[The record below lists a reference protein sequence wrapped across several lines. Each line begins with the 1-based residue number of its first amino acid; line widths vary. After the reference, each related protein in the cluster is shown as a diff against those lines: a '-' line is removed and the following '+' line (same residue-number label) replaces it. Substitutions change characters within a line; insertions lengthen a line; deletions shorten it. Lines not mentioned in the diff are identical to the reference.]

1 MNISPVSSN
10 IHRYPA
16 YGPSVRGNNGV
27 SDVSQSKAASNIR
40 VISFKGGNKNQAL
53 FYGVEVRPYFA
64 KGGVSTIFQDMRNLK
79 ISEGAPSFNTE
90 DAQKTKEY
98 WNQADKVF
106 VSPVYNG
113 KDVYNYDKG
122 TIEKVQLDKIPDNL
136 PEGSPFAKYKGKYF
150 MTNSPK
156 YKEYTTS
163 EGFFAKENLKLDKD
177 IFILDDVTGGERK
190 MDFGASEDV
199 EIKLFRVLKKFDGSD
214 ELQKTR
220 DFLVFSDVTTTWKAP
235 YEGGG
240 YASGSGNLVQTWKG
254 DGDARSAKA
263 FTELMERIC
272 EVASEDGVKFD
283 PATLVLNDS
292 QSANA
297 AEYIAEKASK
307 GSEFWNGK
315 KPFFITHN
323 SGAGY
328 IQKTTALNMFMNIAD
343 RELIN
348 AVEKD
353 PQFIEALKQGE
364 QAVNGYFAMKMPEEM
379 ADAQSAFSP
388 FRNALYYAEKGY
400 IPVGTVSPGYHKA
413 LISNPDL
420 APGAYESL
428 KALAEK
434 GDFVG
439 ILNAFEGFGMDPF
452 SKSGVN
458 GYYDAKKD
466 VVYTFPEEAGDLA
479 GKEIKAFSVMDKAKV
494 NSDGIDIAHV
504 REIKRQNKVKLLERL
519 DKQTLKVLKDL
530 QDVEGHKTD
539 FNKVVAGLDGKDV
552 KVYGY
557 IYPQFVEE
565 AIKPESDIKVITSW
579 GRGDAQKGLD
589 SVLAAFEKYIM
600 KFGDKDPNTV
610 LVMGG
615 ALDLDKKEGNEE
627 GKKIKEVIDRMH
639 ANPKLKGRFVYLDGF
654 APNKPLAAAADFSV
668 FPSRFAPCELTDLES
683 YKLLC
688 SPIVTNCQGLA
699 DKNFDASFEG
709 EAEKV
714 TGYKTKHAYDM
725 PLEELTKN
733 IEELDKV
740 EKSKANKAA
749 LERDVKKFF
758 DKIKQEQLIKRNKE
772 LTDEEVVEIIKK
784 SADLHRQYEYEVLR
798 PYRDRVIENEL
809 VDCFERAL
817 ITERNSEVQEKM
829 IHNLFNARTDW
840 EGNAALNGGKSSGA
854 AYREI
859 FHRDV
864 GTIKEEDTL
873 LYKIKQKC
881 KDIIENARKSEVK
894 EPTVTTGGA
903 KGGNKWLTIGAV
915 AVGVL
920 GLGYGIISG
929 SKNSKS
935 ASKVEESSSEA
946 DYDDEADYEKDE
958 EV

>member
-1 MNISPVSSN
+1 MYVSSVSGFQK
-10 IHRYPA
+10 YPV
-16 YGPSVRGNNGV
+16 YGSIVGKNNSTSTV
-27 SDVSQSKAASNIR
+27 SRPESASNIS
-40 VISFKGGNKNQAL
+40 VIAFRGGNKNQAL

-79 ISEGAPSFNTE
+79 ISENAPSFNTE

-98 WNQADKVF
+98 WNQTDKVF

-113 KDVYNYDKG
+113 KEVYDYDTG
-122 TIEKVQLDKIPDNL
+122 TIKQVKLDKIPDNL
-136 PEGSPFAKYKGKYF
+136 PENSPFAKYKGKYF

-156 YKEYTTS
+156 YKEYTAS

-177 IFILDDVTGGERK
+177 IFILDDVTGAERK
-190 MDFGASEDV
+190 MDFGASQDV
-199 EIKLFRVLKKFDGSD
+199 ELKLFRVLRKFDGSD

-220 DFLVFSDVTTTWKAP
+220 DFLVFSDVTATWKGP

-283 PATLVLNDS
+283 PGTIILNDS

-297 AEYIAEKASK
+297 VEYIAEKHVK
-307 GSEFWNGK
+307 GGEFWQGK

-328 IQKTTALNMFMNIAD
+328 IQKTTPLNMFMNIAD
-343 RELIN
+343 RELLT
-348 AVEKD
+348 AVEQD
-353 PQFIEALKQGE
+353 PKFIEALKIGDE
-364 QAVNGYFAMKMPEEM
+364 AVNRYFATKMPEEM
-379 ADAQSAFSP
+379 IDAQSAFSP
-388 FRNALYYAEKGY
+388 YNAALYYAEKGY
-400 IPVGTVSPGYHKA
+400 VPVGTVSPGYHKA
-413 LISNPDL
+413 LTTNPDL
-420 APGAYESL
+420 APGSYETL
-428 KALAEK
+428 KVLAGK

-466 VVYTFPEEAGDLA
+466 LVYKFPEEAGNLA
-479 GKEIKAFSVMDKAKV
+479 GKEIKAFSVMDKSKV

-504 REIKRQNKVKLLERL
+504 REIKRQNKVKLLERF
-519 DKQTLKVLKDL
+519 DEETLTALRNL
-530 QDVEGHKTD
+530 QNVEGHKTA
-539 FNKVVAGLDGKDV
+539 FNKVIAGLDGKDV
-552 KVYGY
+552 KVYGHIDKKY
-557 IYPQFVEE
+557 IED
-565 AIKPESDIKVITSW
+565 AKMSNSDIKVITSW

-589 SVLAAFEKYIM
+589 SVLSAFEQYIM

-615 ALDLDKKEGNEE
+615 ALDLDKGNSE
-627 GKKIKEVIDRMH
+627 GKKIKKVIDRML
-639 ANPKLKGRFVYLDGF
+639 ANSKLKGRFVYLDGF

-740 EKSKANKAA
+740 ETNKANKPA
-749 LERDVKKFF
+749 LERDVKQFF
-758 DKIKQEQLIKRNKE
+758 DKIKQDYRIKHHRE
-772 LTDEEVVEIIKK
+772 LSDQEVMEIIKK
-784 SADLHRQYEYEVLR
+784 SSDLHHQYEYEILR
-798 PYRDRVIENEL
+798 PYRDRIIESEL
-809 VDCFERAL
+809 VGCFERAL
-817 ITERNSEVQEKM
+817 ITDRNQEVQNKM
-829 IHNLFNARTDW
+829 IKNLFNARTDW

-854 AYREI
+854 RYREI
-859 FHRDV
+859 FQRDA
-864 GTIKEEDTL
+864 GTVTEKDTL

-881 KDIIENARKSEVK
+881 KDLIENAKQSASREST
-894 EPTVTTGGA
+894 TVVTNNSS
-903 KGGNKWLTIGAV
+903 KGGNKWITIGA
-915 AVGVL
+915 ATIGVL

-929 SKNSKS
+929 VKKS
-935 ASKVEESSSEA
+935 DKKAVETSSEA
-946 DYDDEADYEKDE
+946 DYDNEDDYEDE
-958 EV
+958 DV